1 MIAIL
6 IILSLIL
13 VAQTIKIIVKTNII
27 DKNLI
32 DYYIEYVV
40 AIIILLTL
48 IFEKSISLDI
58 LLLVTITSLLYEVIS
73 FIYMYFKYIK
83 EEKINQFSIKKVIDS
98 SDFGILVL
106 KGNKSVLINNTMY
119 AILNKLNIRTNYIAN
134 IIKQSEEQ
142 MEGNYVVKVEEKY
155 YLFII
160 NQNEIIAFDIT
171 EEYSLKKELDEQ
183 NKKIKLNNKELV
195 SSMEN
200 IENLEKEKNLLK
212 IKNKY
217 HDLLGQNLSVLQQY
231 LNREE
236 IKQENFDEIKFMI
249 KKMFIDIE
257 DTEDPNT
264 NLQNLI
270 KIHKKNGTN
279 IIIKG
284 KLPENEKQAKVFFE
298 IIREATTNAIKHAG
312 SSKIFVEIK
321 ETLEETYMVITNDG
335 KKPNEFITENE
346 GIKGMRRKVEEIKGY
361 FYVSTVPQFSVNV
374 SIKNNCYC

>member
-48 IFEKSISLDI
+48 IFEKIISLDI

-160 NQNEIIAFDIT
+160 NQNEVIAFDIT

-183 NKKIKLNNKELV
+183 NEKIKRNNKELV
-195 SSMEN
+195 SSIEN
-200 IENLEKEKNLLK
+200 IEKLEKEKNLLK

-249 KKMFIDIE
+249 EKMFIDIE

-270 KIHKKNGTN
+270 KIHQNNGTN

-284 KLPENEKQAKVFFE
+284 KLPKNEKQAKVFFE
-298 IIREATTNAIKHAG
+298 IIREATTNAIKHAE

-321 ETLEETYMVITNDG
+321 ETLEKTNMVITNDG

-361 FYVSTVPQFSVNV
+361 FYVSTVPEFSVNV
-374 SIKNNCYC
+374 SIKNNC

>member
-13 VAQTIKIIVKTNII
+13 VAQIIKIIVKTNII

-58 LLLVTITSLLYEVIS
+58 LLLVTIMSLLYEVIS

-119 AILNKLNIRTNYIAN
+119 AILNKLNIKTNYIAN

-160 NQNEIIAFDIT
+160 NQNEVIAFDIT

-183 NKKIKLNNKELV
+183 NEKIKLNNKELV

-200 IENLEKEKNLLK
+200 IEKLEKEKNLLK

-231 LNREE
+231 LNKEE
-236 IKQENFDEIKFMI
+236 INQENFDEIKFMI

-257 DTEDPNT
+257 DTEDSNT

-270 KIHKKNGTN
+270 KIHQNNGTN

-298 IIREATTNAIKHAG
+298 IIREATTNAIKHAE

-321 ETLEETYMVITNDG
+321 ETLEKTNMVITNDG

-361 FYVSTVPQFSVNV
+361 FYVSTVPEFSVNV
-374 SIKNNCYC
+374 SIKNNC

>member
-1 MIAIL
+1 MISIL

-48 IFEKSISLDI
+48 IFEKIISLDI

-142 MEGNYVVKVEEKY
+142 MEENYVVKVEEKY

-160 NQNEIIAFDIT
+160 NQNEVIVFDIT
-171 EEYSLKKELDEQ
+171 EEYCLKNELDEQ
-183 NKKIKLNNKELV
+183 NEKIKRNNKELV
-195 SSMEN
+195 SSIEN
-200 IENLEKEKNLLK
+200 IEKLEKEKNLLK

-249 KKMFIDIE
+249 EKMFIDIE

-270 KIHKKNGTN
+270 KIHQNNGTN

-284 KLPENEKQAKVFFE
+284 KLPKNEKQAKVFFE
-298 IIREATTNAIKHAG
+298 IIREATTNAIKHAE

-321 ETLEETYMVITNDG
+321 ETLEKTNMVITNDG

-361 FYVSTVPQFSVNV
+361 FYVSTVPEFSVNV
-374 SIKNNCYC
+374 SIKNNC

>member
-48 IFEKSISLDI
+48 IFEKIISLDI

-142 MEGNYVVKVEEKY
+142 MDGNYVVKVEEKY

-160 NQNEIIAFDIT
+160 NQNEVIVFDIT
-171 EEYSLKKELDEQ
+171 EEYCLKNELDEQ
-183 NKKIKLNNKELV
+183 NEKIKRNNKELV
-195 SSMEN
+195 SSIEN
-200 IENLEKEKNLLK
+200 IEKLEKEKNLLK

-249 KKMFIDIE
+249 EKMFIDIE

-270 KIHKKNGTN
+270 KIHQNNGTN

-284 KLPENEKQAKVFFE
+284 KLPKNEKQAKVFFE
-298 IIREATTNAIKHAG
+298 IIREATTNAIKHAE

-321 ETLEETYMVITNDG
+321 ETLEKTNMVITNDG

-361 FYVSTVPQFSVNV
+361 FYVSTVPEFSVNV
-374 SIKNNCYC
+374 SIKNNC

>member
-40 AIIILLTL
+40 AVIILLTL

-142 MEGNYVVKVEEKY
+142 MEGNYVVKVEERY

-160 NQNEIIAFDIT
+160 NQNEVIAFDIT
-171 EEYSLKKELDEQ
+171 EEYCLKKELDEQ
-183 NKKIKLNNKELV
+183 NEKIKLNNKELV

-236 IKQENFDEIKFMI
+236 IKQENFNEIKFMI

-257 DTEDPNT
+257 DTEDSNT

-270 KIHKKNGTN
+270 KIHQKNGTN

-361 FYVSTVPQFSVNV
+361 FYVSTVPEFSVNV
-374 SIKNNCYC
+374 SIKNNC

>member
-48 IFEKSISLDI
+48 IFEKIISLDI

-142 MEGNYVVKVEEKY
+142 MEENYVVKVEEKY

-160 NQNEIIAFDIT
+160 NQNEVTVLDIT
-171 EEYSLKKELDEQ
+171 EEYCLKNELDEQ
-183 NKKIKLNNKELV
+183 NEKIKRNNKELV
-195 SSMEN
+195 SSIEN
-200 IENLEKEKNLLK
+200 IEKLEKEKNLLK

-257 DTEDPNT
+257 DTEDSNT

-270 KIHKKNGTN
+270 KIHQNNGTN

-298 IIREATTNAIKHAG
+298 IIREATTNAIKHAE

-321 ETLEETYMVITNDG
+321 ETLEKTNMVITNDG

-361 FYVSTVPQFSVNV
+361 FYVATVPQFSVNV
-374 SIKNNCYC
+374 SIKNNC

>member
-48 IFEKSISLDI
+48 IFEKIISLDI

-83 EEKINQFSIKKVIDS
+83 KEKINQFSIKKVIDS

-106 KGNKSVLINNTMY
+106 KSNKSVLINNTMY

-142 MEGNYVVKVEEKY
+142 MEENYVVKVEEKY

-160 NQNEIIAFDIT
+160 NQNEVIVFDIT
-171 EEYSLKKELDEQ
+171 EEYCLKNELDEQ
-183 NKKIKLNNKELV
+183 NEKIKRNNKELV
-195 SSMEN
+195 SSIEN
-200 IENLEKEKNLLK
+200 IEKLEKEKNLLK

-231 LNREE
+231 LNKEE
-236 IKQENFDEIKFMI
+236 INQENFDEIKFMI
-249 KKMFIDIE
+249 EKMFIDIE

-270 KIHKKNGTN
+270 KIHQNNGTN

-284 KLPENEKQAKVFFE
+284 KLPKNEKQAKVFFE
-298 IIREATTNAIKHAG
+298 IIREATTNAIKHAE

-321 ETLEETYMVITNDG
+321 ETLEKTNMVITNDG

-361 FYVSTVPQFSVNV
+361 FYVSTVPEFSVNV
-374 SIKNNCYC
+374 SIKNNC

>member
-13 VAQTIKIIVKTNII
+13 VAQIIKIIVKTNII
-27 DKNLI
+27 VKNLI

-40 AIIILLTL
+40 AIILLLTL

-58 LLLVTITSLLYEVIS
+58 LLLVTIMSLLYEVIS

-83 EEKINQFSIKKVIDS
+83 KEKINQFSIKKVIDS

-119 AILNKLNIRTNYIAN
+119 AILNKLNIKTNYIDN

-160 NQNEIIAFDIT
+160 NQNEVIAFDIT
-171 EEYSLKKELDEQ
+171 EEYCLKKELDEQ
-183 NKKIKLNNKELV
+183 NEKIKLNNKELV

-231 LNREE
+231 LNKEE
-236 IKQENFDEIKFMI
+236 INQENFDEIKFMI

-257 DTEDPNT
+257 DTEDPNI

-270 KIHKKNGTN
+270 KIHQNNGTN

-361 FYVSTVPQFSVNV
+361 FYVSTVPEFSVNV
-374 SIKNNCYC
+374 SIKNI

>member
-13 VAQTIKIIVKTNII
+13 VAQPVKIIVKTNII

-48 IFEKSISLDI
+48 IFEKIISLDI

-83 EEKINQFSIKKVIDS
+83 KEKINQFSIKKVIDS

-119 AILNKLNIRTNYIAN
+119 AILNKLNIKTNYIAN

-160 NQNEIIAFDIT
+160 NQNEVIAFDIT

-183 NKKIKLNNKELV
+183 NEKIKLNNKELV

-200 IENLEKEKNLLK
+200 IEKLEKEKNLLK

-257 DTEDPNT
+257 DTEDSNT

-270 KIHKKNGTN
+270 KIHQNNGTN

-361 FYVSTVPQFSVNV
+361 FYVSTVPEFSVNV
-374 SIKNNCYC
+374 SIKNNC

>member
-13 VAQTIKIIVKTNII
+13 VAQIIKIIVKTNII

-58 LLLVTITSLLYEVIS
+58 LLLVTIMSLLYEVIS

-83 EEKINQFSIKKVIDS
+83 KEKINQFSIKKVIDS

-160 NQNEIIAFDIT
+160 NQNEVIAFDIT

-183 NKKIKLNNKELV
+183 NEKIKLNNKELV

-200 IENLEKEKNLLK
+200 IEKLEKEKNLLK

-231 LNREE
+231 LNKEE
-236 IKQENFDEIKFMI
+236 INQENFDEIKFMI

-257 DTEDPNT
+257 DTEDSNT

-270 KIHKKNGTN
+270 KIHQNNGTN

-284 KLPENEKQAKVFFE
+284 KLPKNEKQAKVFFE
-298 IIREATTNAIKHAG
+298 IIREATTNAIKHAE

-321 ETLEETYMVITNDG
+321 ETLEKTNMVITNDG

-361 FYVSTVPQFSVNV
+361 FYVSTVPEFSVNV
-374 SIKNNCYC
+374 SIKNNC

>member
-48 IFEKSISLDI
+48 IFEKSISLNI
-58 LLLVTITSLLYEVIS
+58 LLLVTITSLLYEIIS

-106 KGNKSVLINNTMY
+106 KGNKRVLINNTMY

-160 NQNEIIAFDIT
+160 NQNEVIAFDIT

-183 NKKIKLNNKELV
+183 NEKIELNNKELV

-257 DTEDPNT
+257 DTEDSNT

-270 KIHKKNGTN
+270 KIHQNNGTN

-335 KKPNEFITENE
+335 KKPNEFITENG

-361 FYVSTVPQFSVNV
+361 FYFATVPQFSVNV
-374 SIKNNCYC
+374 SIKNNC

>member
-119 AILNKLNIRTNYIAN
+119 AILNKLNIRTNYISN

-160 NQNEIIAFDIT
+160 NQNEVIAFDIT
-171 EEYSLKKELDEQ
+171 EEYCLKKELDDQ
-183 NKKIKLNNKELV
+183 NEKIKRNNKELV

-270 KIHKKNGTN
+270 KIHQNNGTN

-321 ETLEETYMVITNDG
+321 ETLEETYMVITNNG

-346 GIKGMRRKVEEIKGY
+346 GMKGMRRKVEEIKGY

-374 SIKNNCYC
+374 SIKNI

>member
-83 EEKINQFSIKKVIDS
+83 KEKINQFSIKKVIDS

-142 MEGNYVVKVEEKY
+142 MEENYVVKVEEKY

-160 NQNEIIAFDIT
+160 NQNEVIVFDIT
-171 EEYSLKKELDEQ
+171 EEYCLKNELDEQ
-183 NKKIKLNNKELV
+183 NEKIKRNNKELV
-195 SSMEN
+195 SSIEN
-200 IENLEKEKNLLK
+200 IEKLEKEKNLLK
-212 IKNKY
+212 IRNKY

-249 KKMFIDIE
+249 EKMFIDIE

-270 KIHKKNGTN
+270 KIHQNNGTN

-361 FYVSTVPQFSVNV
+361 FYVSTVPEFSVNV
-374 SIKNNCYC
+374 SIKNNC

>member
-48 IFEKSISLDI
+48 IFEKIISLDI

-142 MEGNYVVKVEEKY
+142 MEENYVVKVEEKY

-160 NQNEIIAFDIT
+160 NQNEVIVFDIT
-171 EEYSLKKELDEQ
+171 EEYCLKNELDEQ
-183 NKKIKLNNKELV
+183 NEKIKRNNKELV
-195 SSMEN
+195 PSIEN
-200 IENLEKEKNLLK
+200 IEKLEKEKNLLK

-249 KKMFIDIE
+249 EKMFIDIE

-270 KIHKKNGTN
+270 KIHQNNGTN

-284 KLPENEKQAKVFFE
+284 KLPKNEKQAKVFFE
-298 IIREATTNAIKHAG
+298 IIREATTNAIKHAE

-321 ETLEETYMVITNDG
+321 ETLEKTNMVITNDG

-361 FYVSTVPQFSVNV
+361 FYVSTVPEFSVNV
-374 SIKNNCYC
+374 SIKNNC

>member
-1 MIAIL
+1 
-6 IILSLIL
+6 
-13 VAQTIKIIVKTNII
+13 
-27 DKNLI
+27 
-32 DYYIEYVV
+32 
-40 AIIILLTL
+40 
-48 IFEKSISLDI
+48 
-58 LLLVTITSLLYEVIS
+58 
-73 FIYMYFKYIK
+73 MYFKYIK

-142 MEGNYVVKVEEKY
+142 MEENYVVKVEEKY

-160 NQNEIIAFDIT
+160 NQNEVIAFDIT
-171 EEYSLKKELDEQ
+171 EEYCLKKELDEQ
-183 NKKIKLNNKELV
+183 NEKIKLNNTELV
-195 SSMEN
+195 TSIEN
-200 IENLEKEKNLLK
+200 IEKLEKEKNLLK

-249 KKMFIDIE
+249 EKMFIDIE

-270 KIHKKNGTN
+270 KIHQNNGTN

-321 ETLEETYMVITNDG
+321 ETLEETYMVI
-335 KKPNEFITENE
+335 KMKE
-346 GIKGMRRKVEEIKGY
+346 
-361 FYVSTVPQFSVNV
+361 
-374 SIKNNCYC
+374 

>member
-83 EEKINQFSIKKVIDS
+83 KEKINQFSIKKVIDS

-106 KGNKSVLINNTMY
+106 KGNKRVLINNTMY

-160 NQNEIIAFDIT
+160 NQNEVIAFDIT

-183 NKKIKLNNKELV
+183 NEKIELNNKKLV

-257 DTEDPNT
+257 DTEDSNT

-270 KIHKKNGTN
+270 KIHQNNGTN

-361 FYVSTVPQFSVNV
+361 FYVATVPQFSVNV
-374 SIKNNCYC
+374 SIKNNC

>member
-48 IFEKSISLDI
+48 IFEKIISLDI

-142 MEGNYVVKVEEKY
+142 IEENYVVKVEEKY

-160 NQNEIIAFDIT
+160 NQNEVIVFDIT
-171 EEYSLKKELDEQ
+171 EEYCLKNELDEQ
-183 NKKIKLNNKELV
+183 NEKIKRNNKELV
-195 SSMEN
+195 SSIEN
-200 IENLEKEKNLLK
+200 IEKLEKEKNLLK

-249 KKMFIDIE
+249 EKMFIDIE

-270 KIHKKNGTN
+270 KIHQNNGTN

-284 KLPENEKQAKVFFE
+284 KLPKNEKQAKVFFE
-298 IIREATTNAIKHAG
+298 IIREATTNAIKHAE

-321 ETLEETYMVITNDG
+321 ETLEKTNMVITNDG

-361 FYVSTVPQFSVNV
+361 FYVSTVPEFSVNV
-374 SIKNNCYC
+374 SIKNNC

>member
-13 VAQTIKIIVKTNII
+13 VAQIIKIIVKTNII

-58 LLLVTITSLLYEVIS
+58 LLLVTIMSLLYEVIS

-83 EEKINQFSIKKVIDS
+83 KEKINQFSIKKVIDS

-106 KGNKSVLINNTMY
+106 KGNESVLINNTMY
-119 AILNKLNIRTNYIAN
+119 AILNKLNIKTNYIAN

-160 NQNEIIAFDIT
+160 NQNEVIAFDIT

-183 NKKIKLNNKELV
+183 NEKIKLNNKELV

-200 IENLEKEKNLLK
+200 IEKLEKEKNLLK

-231 LNREE
+231 LNKEE
-236 IKQENFDEIKFMI
+236 INQENFDEIKFMI

-257 DTEDPNT
+257 DTEDSNT

-270 KIHKKNGTN
+270 KIHQNNGTN

-298 IIREATTNAIKHAG
+298 IIREATTNAIKHAE

-321 ETLEETYMVITNDG
+321 ETLEKTNMVITNDG

-361 FYVSTVPQFSVNV
+361 FYVSTVPEFSVNV
-374 SIKNNCYC
+374 SIKNNC

>member
-119 AILNKLNIRTNYIAN
+119 TILNKLNIRTNYISN

-183 NKKIKLNNKELV
+183 NEKIKRNNKELV

-236 IKQENFDEIKFMI
+236 INQENFDEIKFMI

-270 KIHKKNGTN
+270 KIHQNNGTN

-374 SIKNNCYC
+374 SIKNNC

>member
-58 LLLVTITSLLYEVIS
+58 LLLVTIMSLLYEVIS

-83 EEKINQFSIKKVIDS
+83 KEKINQFSIKKVIDS

-119 AILNKLNIRTNYIAN
+119 AILNKLNIKTNYIAN

-160 NQNEIIAFDIT
+160 NQNEVIVFDIT
-171 EEYSLKKELDEQ
+171 EEYCLKNELDEQ
-183 NKKIKLNNKELV
+183 NEKIKRNNKELV
-195 SSMEN
+195 SSIEN
-200 IENLEKEKNLLK
+200 IEKLEKEKNLLK

-249 KKMFIDIE
+249 EKMFIDIE

-270 KIHKKNGTN
+270 KIHQNNGTN

-284 KLPENEKQAKVFFE
+284 KLPKNEKQAKVFFE
-298 IIREATTNAIKHAG
+298 IIREATTNAIKHAE

-321 ETLEETYMVITNDG
+321 ETLEKTNMVITNDG

-361 FYVSTVPQFSVNV
+361 FYVSTVPEFSVNV
-374 SIKNNCYC
+374 SIKNNC

>member
-83 EEKINQFSIKKVIDS
+83 KEKINQFSIKKVIDS

-106 KGNKSVLINNTMY
+106 KGNKRVLINNTMY

-160 NQNEIIAFDIT
+160 NQNEVIAFDIT

-183 NKKIKLNNKELV
+183 NEKIELNNKELV

-257 DTEDPNT
+257 DTEDSNT

-270 KIHKKNGTN
+270 KIHQNNGTN

-361 FYVSTVPQFSVNV
+361 FYVATVPQFSVNV
-374 SIKNNCYC
+374 SIKNNC

>member
-32 DYYIEYVV
+32 DYYIEHVV

-48 IFEKSISLDI
+48 IFEKIISLDI

-83 EEKINQFSIKKVIDS
+83 GEKINQFSIKKLIDS

-142 MEGNYVVKVEEKY
+142 MEENYVVKVEEKY

-160 NQNEIIAFDIT
+160 NQNEVIVFDIT
-171 EEYSLKKELDEQ
+171 EEYCLKNELDEQ
-183 NKKIKLNNKELV
+183 NEKIKRNNKELV
-195 SSMEN
+195 SSIEN
-200 IENLEKEKNLLK
+200 IEKLEKEKNLLK

-249 KKMFIDIE
+249 EKMFIDIE

-270 KIHKKNGTN
+270 KIHQNNGTN

-284 KLPENEKQAKVFFE
+284 KLPKNEKQAKVFFE
-298 IIREATTNAIKHAG
+298 IIREATTNAIKHAE

-321 ETLEETYMVITNDG
+321 ETLEKTNMVITNDG

-361 FYVSTVPQFSVNV
+361 FYVSTVPEFSVNV
-374 SIKNNCYC
+374 SIKNNC

>member
-27 DKNLI
+27 DKSLI

-83 EEKINQFSIKKVIDS
+83 KEKINQFSIKKVIDS

-119 AILNKLNIRTNYIAN
+119 AILNKLNIRTNYISN

-142 MEGNYVVKVEEKY
+142 MEENYVVKVEEKY

-160 NQNEIIAFDIT
+160 NQNEVIAFDIT

-183 NKKIKLNNKELV
+183 NEKIKLNNKELM

-200 IENLEKEKNLLK
+200 IEKLEKEKNLLK

-249 KKMFIDIE
+249 EKMFIDIE

-264 NLQNLI
+264 NLQSLI
-270 KIHKKNGTN
+270 KIHKNNGTN

-321 ETLEETYMVITNDG
+321 ETLEKTNMVITNDG

-374 SIKNNCYC
+374 SIKNNC

>member
-48 IFEKSISLDI
+48 IFEKIISLDI

-83 EEKINQFSIKKVIDS
+83 KEKINQFSIKKVIDS

-142 MEGNYVVKVEEKY
+142 MEENYVVKVEEKY

-160 NQNEIIAFDIT
+160 NQNEVIVFDIT
-171 EEYSLKKELDEQ
+171 EEYCLKNELDEQ
-183 NKKIKLNNKELV
+183 NEKIKRNNKELV
-195 SSMEN
+195 SSIEN
-200 IENLEKEKNLLK
+200 IEKLEKEKNLLK

-249 KKMFIDIE
+249 EKMFIDIE

-270 KIHKKNGTN
+270 KIHQNNGTN

-284 KLPENEKQAKVFFE
+284 KLPKNEKQAKVFFE
-298 IIREATTNAIKHAG
+298 IIREATTNAIKHAE

-321 ETLEETYMVITNDG
+321 ETLEKTNMVITNDG

-361 FYVSTVPQFSVNV
+361 FYVSTVPEFSVNV
-374 SIKNNCYC
+374 SIKNNC

>member
-6 IILSLIL
+6 ITLSLIL

-58 LLLVTITSLLYEVIS
+58 LLLVTIMSLLYEVIS

-83 EEKINQFSIKKVIDS
+83 KEKINQFSIKKVIDS

-160 NQNEIIAFDIT
+160 NQNEVIAFDIT

-183 NKKIKLNNKELV
+183 NEKIKLNNKELV

-200 IENLEKEKNLLK
+200 IEKLEKEKNLLK

-231 LNREE
+231 LNKEE
-236 IKQENFDEIKFMI
+236 INQENFDEIKFMI

-257 DTEDPNT
+257 DTEDSNT

-270 KIHKKNGTN
+270 KIHQNNGTN

-298 IIREATTNAIKHAG
+298 IIREATTNAIKHAE

-321 ETLEETYMVITNDG
+321 ETLEKTNMVITNDG

-361 FYVSTVPQFSVNV
+361 FYVSTVPEFSVNV
-374 SIKNNCYC
+374 SIKNNC

>member
-13 VAQTIKIIVKTNII
+13 VAQIIKIIVKTNII

-83 EEKINQFSIKKVIDS
+83 KEKINQFSIKKVIDS

-119 AILNKLNIRTNYIAN
+119 AILNKLNIKTNYIAN

-160 NQNEIIAFDIT
+160 NQNEVIVFDIT
-171 EEYSLKKELDEQ
+171 EEYCLKNELDEQ
-183 NKKIKLNNKELV
+183 NEKIKRNNKELV
-195 SSMEN
+195 SSIEN
-200 IENLEKEKNLLK
+200 IEKLEKEKNLLK

-236 IKQENFDEIKFMI
+236 INQENFDEIKFMI
-249 KKMFIDIE
+249 EKMFIDIE

-270 KIHKKNGTN
+270 KIHQNNGTN

-298 IIREATTNAIKHAG
+298 IIREATTNAIKHAE

-321 ETLEETYMVITNDG
+321 ETLEKTNMVITNDG

-374 SIKNNCYC
+374 SIKNNC

>member
-13 VAQTIKIIVKTNII
+13 VAQIIKIIVKTNII

-83 EEKINQFSIKKVIDS
+83 KEKINQFSIKKVIDS

-119 AILNKLNIRTNYIAN
+119 AILNKLNIRTNYISN

-160 NQNEIIAFDIT
+160 NQNEVIAFDIT
-171 EEYSLKKELDEQ
+171 EEYCLKKELDEQ
-183 NKKIKLNNKELV
+183 NEKIKRNNKELV

-200 IENLEKEKNLLK
+200 IEKLEKEKNLLK

-231 LNREE
+231 LNKEA

-270 KIHKKNGTN
+270 KIHQNNGTN

-284 KLPENEKQAKVFFE
+284 KLPENEKKAKVFFE

-321 ETLEETYMVITNDG
+321 ETLEKTNMVITNDG

-361 FYVSTVPQFSVNV
+361 FYVSTVPEFSVNV
-374 SIKNNCYC
+374 SIKNI

>member
-48 IFEKSISLDI
+48 IFEKNISLDI

-83 EEKINQFSIKKVIDS
+83 KEKINQFSIKKVIDS

-106 KGNKSVLINNTMY
+106 KGNKRVLINNTMY

-160 NQNEIIAFDIT
+160 NQNEVIAFDIT

-183 NKKIKLNNKELV
+183 NEKIELNNKELV

-257 DTEDPNT
+257 DTEDSNT

-270 KIHKKNGTN
+270 KIHQNNGTN

-361 FYVSTVPQFSVNV
+361 FYVATVPQFSVNV
-374 SIKNNCYC
+374 SIKNNC

>member
-13 VAQTIKIIVKTNII
+13 VVQIIKIIVKTNII

-48 IFEKSISLDI
+48 IFEKSISPNI
-58 LLLVTITSLLYEVIS
+58 LLLVTITSLLYEIIS
-73 FIYMYFKYIK
+73 CIYMYFKYIK

-106 KGNKSVLINNTMY
+106 KSNKSVLINNTMY
-119 AILNKLNIRTNYIAN
+119 AILNKLNIKTNYIAN

-142 MEGNYVVKVEEKY
+142 MDGNYVVQIEEKY

-160 NQNEIIAFDIT
+160 NQSEIIAFDIT

-183 NKKIKLNNKELV
+183 NEKIELNNTELV
-195 SSMEN
+195 TSIEN

-231 LNREE
+231 LNKEE
-236 IKQENFDEIKFMI
+236 INQENFDEIKFMI

-270 KIHKKNGTN
+270 KIHKKNGTD
-279 IIIKG
+279 ILIQG
-284 KLPENEKQAKVFFE
+284 ELPQDKKQAEVFFE

-321 ETLEETYMVITNDG
+321 ETLEETNMVITNDG

-346 GIKGMRRKVEEIKGY
+346 GIKGMRRKVGEIKGY
-361 FYVSTVPQFSVNV
+361 FYVSTVPEFSVNV
-374 SIKNNCYC
+374 SIKNI

>member
-13 VAQTIKIIVKTNII
+13 VAQIIKIIVKTNII

-58 LLLVTITSLLYEVIS
+58 LLLVTIMSLLYEVIS

-83 EEKINQFSIKKVIDS
+83 KEKINQFSIKKVIDS

-119 AILNKLNIRTNYIAN
+119 AILNKLNIKTNYIAN

-160 NQNEIIAFDIT
+160 NQNEVIAFDIT

-183 NKKIKLNNKELV
+183 NEKIKLNNKELV

-200 IENLEKEKNLLK
+200 IEKLEKEKNLLK

-231 LNREE
+231 LNKEE
-236 IKQENFDEIKFMI
+236 INQENFDEIKFMI
-249 KKMFIDIE
+249 EKMFIDIE

-312 SSKIFVEIK
+312 SLKIFVEIK
-321 ETLEETYMVITNDG
+321 EILEETNMVITNDG

-361 FYVSTVPQFSVNV
+361 FYVSTVPEFSVNV
-374 SIKNNCYC
+374 SIKNNC

>member
-58 LLLVTITSLLYEVIS
+58 LLLVTIMSLLYEVIS

-83 EEKINQFSIKKVIDS
+83 KEKINQFSIKKVIDS

-119 AILNKLNIRTNYIAN
+119 AILNKLNIKTNYIAN

-160 NQNEIIAFDIT
+160 NQNEVIAFDIT

-183 NKKIKLNNKELV
+183 NEKIKLNNKELV

-200 IENLEKEKNLLK
+200 IEKLEKEKNLLK

-270 KIHKKNGTN
+270 KIHQNNGTN

-298 IIREATTNAIKHAG
+298 IIREATTNAIKHAE

-321 ETLEETYMVITNDG
+321 ETLEKTNMVITNDG

-361 FYVSTVPQFSVNV
+361 FYVSTVPEFSVNV
-374 SIKNNCYC
+374 SIKNNC